1 MSSFER
7 LVSSR
12 ALKSF
17 LSQSVMIIATSFCC
31 YLGEGVLIMVMVISV
46 PDVTW
51 ALPALLQQQID
62 SIVSRAI
69 VGSLCLACLKGCS
82 LTYYESSNYIGV
94 LLTYFS
100 DFRKTPSQSEGED
113 VTNITLFILFGI
125 QFFKFSIAYIYLNL
139 VGFLYYSSCPFFNIS
154 RL

>member
-82 LTYYESSNYIGV
+82 LAHLLWIFKLHRGASDILFRFSKNTESIRRWRCDQYHVIHSFRDSV
-94 LLTYFS
+94 LQIFYCLYLLEFS
-100 DFRKTPSQSEGED
+100 G
-113 VTNITLFILFGI
+113 IFILFLL
-125 QFFKFSIAYIYLNL
+125 SI
-139 VGFLYYSSCPFFNIS
+139 F
-154 RL
+154 